1 MYLIFFSFSI
11 SPRDLRAPSADRR
24 ETLPRDRK
32 YVQFYNP
39 GPKMWGTLP
48 PEKNGA
54 KNVQNLG
61 RFRTT
66 NDLGSPVGGLGV
78 MWPPQWVRDKARAAS
93 AFLCNLRS
101 KIASDSDAF
110 SYFHATFL
118 VPAEGGGGSIK
129 PFFVTDL
136 GWKPNF
142 IGHCKE

>member
-1 MYLIFFSFSI
+1 
-11 SPRDLRAPSADRR
+11 
-24 ETLPRDRK
+24 
-32 YVQFYNP
+32 
-39 GPKMWGTLP
+39 MWGTLP

-118 VPAEGGGGSIK
+118 VPAEGGGWFDQTLLCYGPGLETK
-129 PFFVTDL
+129 LHRTL
-136 GWKPNF
+136 
-142 IGHCKE
+142 